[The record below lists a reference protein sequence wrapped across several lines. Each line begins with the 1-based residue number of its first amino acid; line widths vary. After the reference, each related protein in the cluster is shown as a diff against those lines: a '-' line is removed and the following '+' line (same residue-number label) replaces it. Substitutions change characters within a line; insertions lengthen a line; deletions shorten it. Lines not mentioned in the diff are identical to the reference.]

1 MKAAHNAVAQG
12 MDEIQRFNRAPL
24 SDHEIGPGTKALTG
38 TNKLGPL
45 SMKWPLASLIG

>member
-24 SDHEIGPGTKALTG
+24 SDHEIGPENEGFDG
-38 TNKLGPL
+38 D
-45 SMKWPLASLIG
+45 